1 MENSCGECGK
11 IDCPY
16 CEDAKRIKQLQKAN
30 PEFLNSHEKIL
41 QELQELHDKTWWSYH
56 DLLRYRMAN
65 DALSERMIQ
74 NNKSGKSLLQIFRS
88 L

>member
-30 PEFLNSHEKIL
+30 PEILNNPEKT
-41 QELQELHDKTWWSYH
+41 LQELHDKTWWSYH

-65 DALSERMIQ
+65 DALAERMRQ